1 MHPVADYRREL
12 QFPPRGFTRPP
23 RSRFFYDRGYA
34 GMQTLARIGKLAAW
48 ELLSC
53 LVVTA
58 GGKIDAVLLAGAS
71 VLRRHR

>member
-1 MHPVADYRREL
+1 MPPVLTIAGNYSFPLGGLRDHPGRV
-12 QFPPRGFTRPP
+12 
-23 RSRFFYDRGYA
+23 FFYDRGYV